1 MSVENA
7 LDFMKKV
14 SEDSQL
20 QAEIDKL
27 IAGKEGKEAD
37 AAVAELAGSH
47 GYEFTAE
54 ESFQAR
60 LAVKQQLIKDG
71 KIEDEL
77 TDDELEA
84 VAGGIIVIDGGRST
98 QRTQSFSSFSGGFS
112 W

>member
-7 LDFMKKV
+7 FEFMKKV

-20 QAEIDKL
+20 QSEIDKL

-37 AAVAELAGSH
+37 AAVAEVAKNH
-47 GYEFTAE
+47 GCEFTAD

-60 LAVKQQLIKDG
+60 SAVKQQLIKDG
-71 KIEDEL
+71 KI
-77 TDDELEA
+77 DDELSDEELES
-84 VAGGIIVIDGGRST
+84 VAGGGIVVSEKSAVPAGIRSL
-98 QRTQSFSSFSGGFS
+98 SSFGGFS